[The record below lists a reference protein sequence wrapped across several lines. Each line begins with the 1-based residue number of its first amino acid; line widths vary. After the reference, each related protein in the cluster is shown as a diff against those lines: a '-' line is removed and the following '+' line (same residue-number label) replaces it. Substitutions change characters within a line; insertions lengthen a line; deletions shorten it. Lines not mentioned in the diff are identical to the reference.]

1 MRARAIALGV
11 AYVDGVT
18 QSVARHNAA
27 NVLIFLQPSFAESD
41 SLSDVIGNAD
51 MAHHIVQAVGAA
63 IAQQEYRI
71 SLRQPFNAFYDAVVG
86 RSAKTGHHLDFELL
100 ELRHKLLGRHLRI
113 GSGYAKV
120 DVEKWLSHQ
129 TNQVTS
135 VNLAL
140 NAESTETLNPDFAI
154 RVDSI
159 PESAIHIENQGI
171 GLRPINISIDYIHY
185 SFLSKASPMFAIFF
199 TVS

>member
-27 NVLIFLQPSFAESD
+27 NVFILLKASFAECH
-41 SLSDVIGNAD
+41 SLGNEIGNAD
-51 MAHHIVQAVGAA
+51 VAHHIVQAVGTA
-63 IAQQEYRI
+63 IAQQKDRI
-71 SLRQPFNAFYDAVVG
+71 RVREPFDTRNDAIVR
-86 RSAKTGHHLDFELL
+86 RSAQERHHFDFEML

-171 GLRPINISIDYIHY
+171 GLSPNNVPIYNVHKSIR
-185 SFLSKASPMFAIFF
+185 F
-199 TVS
+199 